1 MRTKSAIFYKAKQP
15 ISVEATELADPQE
28 REVLVRVEA
37 AGACHSDYHA
47 VDGHS
52 TGGISPMV
60 GRLSPPCLVMCGSS
74 QTSMKV
80 LRRGNDLPPA

>member
-15 ISVEATELADPQE
+15 ISVEETELADPQE

-52 TGGISPMV
+52 TGGLAP
-60 GRLSPPCLVMCGSS
+60 
-74 QTSMKV
+74 TV
-80 LRRGNDLPPA
+80 LGH